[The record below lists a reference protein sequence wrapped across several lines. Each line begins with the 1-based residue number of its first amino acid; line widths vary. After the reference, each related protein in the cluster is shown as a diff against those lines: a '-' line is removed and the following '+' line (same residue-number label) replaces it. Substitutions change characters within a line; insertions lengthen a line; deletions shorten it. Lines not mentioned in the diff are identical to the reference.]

1 MGMTIGWLKQ
11 IASKYDV
18 EIVVEEN
25 EYYKPSSL
33 ETKGYA
39 LWNKQ

>member
-1 MGMTIGWLKQ
+1 MGMIIGWLKQ

-18 EIVVEEN
+18 EILVEEN

-33 ETKGYA
+33 KSKGYA
-39 LWNKQ
+39 YVNKQ